1 MLFRS
6 NVTLGNCALNVN
18 LGSAPVPGSSFN
30 IISNSAG
37 QTLGSFGSS
46 SQVQTVN
53 GTNYILR
60 VNTTTSGATVTCNL
74 QTRGLCIIID

>member
-1 MLFRS
+1 M
-6 NVTLGNCALNVN
+6 
-18 LGSAPVPGSSFN
+18 PGSSFN

-37 QTLGSFGSS
+37 STTHAFSTA

-60 VNTTTSGATVTCNL
+60 VNTTTGGATVTCNL
-74 QTRGLCIIID
+74 QTRGLCVIID